1 LRVEMPQGNIATFQ
15 LVCLCP
21 WNGYLSLQSQ
31 VLLASHPPP
40 YHHHYHISL
49 LKPILKKMKSIT
61 CLCFFIV
68 LVSFAA
74 TEGRELTW
82 GEMNKERCQ
91 NYAGRCLRRYSS
103 VLHHIP
109 WGQSWEKT
117 CANTKASVAGYHM
130 VPSFCEK
137 KTVMWGIFMVP
148 ERACNGVC

>member
-61 CLCFFIV
+61 CL
-68 LVSFAA
+68 
-74 TEGRELTW
+74 W
-82 GEMNKERCQ
+82 ERCQ